1 MSLAIAEGLKLP
13 KGSRFSIGA
22 VPAAIAGVAPTLDFR
37 PALERREIEA
47 VSLTDKLT
55 FTGGNQGT
63 FVGSDGYIQRAQTN
77 VPRFTHDPVTRRSLG
92 MLLEASGQN
101 LLLRSEEF
109 QTAWTTTRASVS
121 SNVETAPNGTATA
134 DKLVEDNTANNTHT
148 VVQASISFI
157 SGAAYTFSVYA
168 KGAERQAL
176 RLNLP
181 SAAFTSN
188 LNGQFNL
195 DLQTIQTV
203 SPGVTTSIAPAGNGW
218 YRVAITAAATATA
231 TASVTILLAI
241 SGQFSVNYTG
251 DGSSGLFLSGAQ
263 INPGNL
269 TSYIPTTT
277 AAVTRTADSAVIDGT
292 GVITGT
298 YTMVEKPAGCAVV
311 SGTNI
316 NLQNGFTVERVMI
329 FPATLTAGQITAIRA
344 AM

>member
-1 MSLAIAEGLKLP
+1 MSLAIAKGLVLP
-13 KGSRFSIGA
+13 TGSRFSIGA

-47 VSLTDKLT
+47 VSLADKLT

-92 MLLEASGQN
+92 MRLEASGQN

-109 QTAWTTTRASVS
+109 NQTWSTSRLRPFGSGSTANATIAPDGTKTADFIQQASGQTSAGVIFVLINTS
-121 SNVETAPNGTATA
+121 TPTVFVHAKASTKSKISILTDGSGNGETWFDLANGTVGTKGSNHTA
-134 DKLVEDNTANNTHT
+134 DIINFD
-148 VVQASISFI
+148 
-157 SGAAYTFSVYA
+157 
-168 KGAERQAL
+168 
-176 RLNLP
+176 
-181 SAAFTSN
+181 
-188 LNGQFNL
+188 
-195 DLQTIQTV
+195 
-203 SPGVTTSIAPAGNGW
+203 NGW
-218 YRVAITAAATATA
+218 YNCIVSSSVSGIAASIYLSDT
-231 TASVTILLAI
+231 
-241 SGQFSVNYTG
+241 
-251 DGSSGLFLSGAQ
+251 DGSRTVTDSGGVFIWGAQ
-263 INPGNL
+263 LGPTL

-277 AAVTRTADSAVIDGT
+277 AAVTRTADSAVLDGT

-316 NLQNGFTVERVMI
+316 NLQPGFTVERVMI
-329 FPATLTAGQITAIRA
+329 FPAALTAGQITAIRA

>member
-92 MLLEASGQN
+92 MLLEASGEN
-101 LLLRSEEF
+101 LLLRSEQF
-109 QTAWTTTRASVS
+109 
-121 SNVETAPNGTATA
+121 ETGWA
-134 DKLVEDNTANNTHT
+134 NT
-148 VVQASISFI
+148 
-157 SGAAYTFSVYA
+157 G
-168 KGAERQAL
+168 
-176 RLNLP
+176 
-181 SAAFTSN
+181 
-188 LNGQFNL
+188 
-195 DLQTIQTV
+195 
-203 SPGVTTSIAPAGNGW
+203 
-218 YRVAITAAATATA
+218 VAITANQAVSPYGTLSAYLLETSLLNEGHNIAQSIAWTAATYTTTVYAKYIDHQWISFRVGASGNQRWATFDLLNNVVGAA
-231 TASVTILLAI
+231 TSGVTHGISNEGGGWYRLIMITQLTTAGTAGLLIVLNNA
-241 SGQFSVNYTG
+241 NDLNNNAYTG
-251 DGSSGLFLSGAQ
+251 TGTGAYLLGAQ
-263 INPGNL
+263 INTGPL

-277 AAVTRTADSAVIDGT
+277 AAVTRTADSAVIDGA

-298 YTMVEKPAGCAVV
+298 YTMVEKPEGCAVI

>member
-1 MSLAIAEGLKLP
+1 VSLAIAKGLVLP
-13 KGSRFSIGA
+13 SGSRFSIGA

-63 FVGSDGYIQRAQTN
+63 FVGSDGFIQRAQTN
-77 VPRFTHDPVTRRSLG
+77 VPRFTHDPLTRRSLG
-92 MLLEASGQN
+92 MLLEGSGQN

-109 QTAWTTTRASVS
+109 QITWAATRASVS
-121 SNVETAPNGTATA
+121 VDAAVAPDGATTA
-134 DKLVEDNTANNTHT
+134 DKLVEDSSTNTHFIVQTLSFVSGTTYT
-148 VVQASISFI
+148 V
-157 SGAAYTFSVYA
+157 SVYGKA
-168 KGAERQAL
+168 D
-176 RLNLP
+176 
-181 SAAFTSN
+181 SAGRFLQIAFPATAFTN
-188 LNGQFNL
+188 TRRPCFDFVTETATPATGTTAF
-195 DLQTIQTV
+195 IQKN
-203 SPGVTTSIAPAGNGW
+203 PNGW
-218 YRVAITAAATATA
+218 YRCIANMTAT
-231 TASVTILLAI
+231 VTTSAAI
-241 SGQFSVNYTG
+241 NFGLSNVNTIGSANYTG

-277 AAVTRTADSAVIDGT
+277 AAVTRTADSAIIDGT
-292 GVITGT
+292 GVITGA
-298 YTMVEKPAGCAVV
+298 YTMVEKPEGCAVV

-329 FPATLTAGQITAIRA
+329 FPAALTAGQITAIRA

>member
-1 MSLAIAEGLKLP
+1 MSLTIAEGLKLP

-55 FTGGNQGT
+55 FAGGNEGT
-63 FVGSDGYIQRAQTN
+63 FVGSDGFIQRAQTN
-77 VPRFTHDPVTRRSLG
+77 VPRFAHDPVTRRSLG
-92 MLLEASGQN
+92 MGLEASRQN

-109 QTAWTTTRASVS
+109 DNASWSKTNASITANAV
-121 SNVETAPNGTATA
+121 VAPSGLVTG
-134 DKLVEDNTANNTHT
+134 DKLVENTASSVHTCTQNRTLTANTL
-148 VVQASISFI
+148 
-157 SGAAYTFSVYA
+157 YTLSVFA
-168 KGAERQAL
+168 KAQERTQI
-176 RLNLP
+176 
-181 SAAFTSN
+181 
-188 LNGQFNL
+188 
-195 DLQTIQTV
+195 TIQTSFAANWTANV
-203 SPGVTTSIAPAGNGW
+203 ITSFDLPLETVISGTGVISPAGNGW
-218 YRVAITAAATATA
+218 HRCSISATFGPTN
-231 TASVTILLAI
+231 ASGGMNLFLVNN
-241 SGQFSVNYTG
+241 GVNNYTG
-251 DGSSGLFLSGAQ
+251 DGSSGLFFSGAQ

-298 YTMVEKPAGCAVV
+298 YTMVEKPAGCAVI

-316 NLQNGFTVERVMI
+316 NLQNGFMVERVMI

>member
-1 MSLAIAEGLKLP
+1 VSLAIAEGLKLP

-92 MLLEASGQN
+92 MLLEASSEN
-101 LLLRSEEF
+101 LLLRSEQF
-109 QTAWTTTRASVS
+109 NQSPWDIAAGTITASTQTAPDGKPSAYLM
-121 SNVETAPNGTATA
+121 TATSTTPV
-134 DKLVEDNTANNTHT
+134 LT
-148 VVQASISFI
+148 QSIS
-157 SGAAYTFSVYA
+157 
-168 KGAERQAL
+168 K
-176 RLNLP
+176 
-181 SAAFTSN
+181 
-188 LNGQFNL
+188 
-195 DLQTIQTV
+195 
-203 SPGVTTSIAPAGNGW
+203 
-218 YRVAITAAATATA
+218 AATAQTYTGSFWLKSNQVSDFSITIDDGTPVNRGRARFNPVAGTIGAITSDGAFTNTTALIIPFLDFWYRCVITTRTNAVA
-231 TASVTILLAI
+231 TARARLFFTGVGNSVGLYG
-241 SGQFSVNYTG
+241 GQLGPT
-251 DGSSGLFLSGAQ
+251 
-263 INPGNL
+263 L

-277 AAVTRTADSAVIDGT
+277 TAVTRSADSAVLDGT

-298 YTMVEKPAGCAVV
+298 CTMVEKPEGCAVV